1 VLRVDL
7 DTGSADFWVF
17 STLLKPSEP
26 SEKHTIFDPNKSRTW
41 IWPKHQ
47 WGGASNPF
55 SFRRKDLNW
64 TVKYGDGSSAT
75 GIVGYDEVQIGDIS
89 ISKQAVE
96 LAKSFSGYQFSN
108 GTADGV
114 LGLAFGHLNCVQPE
128 PVKTPLEMMKEQK
141 LLRENLFTVNLGP
154 ECFFTFGFIDE
165 ATRAGRD
172 IHWVD
177 VDSRGGFWNFSSR
190 FARVGGKLLRRRGG
204 AAIADTGANLIL
216 THPHIVWMV
225 YERIEG
231 AKYDPDQPGWVYP
244 RGARIPEV
252 CFSVGDD
259 DSCMIVI
266 NEHNMHHSEVGNGF
280 IFGAIQENPAYENG
294 GLQFDILGTPFLRQ
308 VYAIFDITGERFG
321 VIKKNAEEMT
331 VFCESPLRMD
341 YISEEDEAVED
352 SVDGSIREEVPRR
365 QSTMRSVVEVDSAIP
380 EEEEEIHVISD
391 GLTVPEAQN

>member
-1 VLRVDL
+1 
-7 DTGSADFWVF
+7 
-17 STLLKPSEP
+17 
-26 SEKHTIFDPNKSRTW
+26 
-41 IWPKHQ
+41 
-47 WGGASNPF
+47 
-55 SFRRKDLNW
+55 
-64 TVKYGDGSSAT
+64 
-75 GIVGYDEVQIGDIS
+75 
-89 ISKQAVE
+89 
-96 LAKSFSGYQFSN
+96 
-108 GTADGV
+108 
-114 LGLAFGHLNCVQPE
+114 
-128 PVKTPLEMMKEQK
+128 
-141 LLRENLFTVNLGP
+141 
-154 ECFFTFGFIDE
+154 
-165 ATRAGRD
+165 
-172 IHWVD
+172 
-177 VDSRGGFWNFSSR
+177 
-190 FARVGGKLLRRRGG
+190 
-204 AAIADTGANLIL
+204 
-216 THPHIVWMV
+216 MV